1 MRKLLGI
8 GLVAS
13 LMLAGCTVQPG
24 AVQGFQSGGG
34 AKVISSYRAASADSL
49 GMPAGTA
56 SYMGASDDGSV
67 LGFIGADGIVRWYR
81 VR

>member
-1 MRKLLGI
+1 MRKMLGI

-34 AKVISSYRAASADSL
+34 ATVIATYRAASPDSL

-56 SYMGASDDGSV
+56 SYMGASVDGSL
-67 LGFIGADGIVRWYR
+67 LGFIGSDGVIRWYR